1 MTRGG
6 MARHLPTCAKR
17 QELATEAEQTTRQ
30 RETLYHLQIQ
40 DAYSG
45 YFWLHLE
52 MRGGATLKDLDAYLR
67 AIWLECCG
75 HLSQFTIGLWRY
87 TQIDSDWREPGD
99 RAMKV
104 KVETIFVPG
113 LEIPCEY
120 DFGTTS
126 HLLIKVVAHRLA
138 NPPPAIPSAC

>member
-1 MTRGG
+1 MARREQSRGDCVYCGKEMTRGG

-17 QELATEAEQTTRQ
+17 QEMAAEAEKTTRQ

-75 HLSQFTIGLWRY
+75 HLSQFTIGPWRY
-87 TQIDSDWREPGD
+87 TQIDRDWKEPGI
-99 RAMKV
+99 A
-104 KVETIFVPG
+104 P
-113 LEIPCEY
+113 
-120 DFGTTS
+120 
-126 HLLIKVVAHRLA
+126 
-138 NPPPAIPSAC
+138 